1 MVLPSGTSPCSWSF
15 LLFLVL
21 QKLTLLQT
29 EPFGYEDKRMG
40 ENATKVNPSSQ
51 GCLPGGVWSWGGE
64 SPCGRKK
71 GRKAV
76 GLSGQEQEYSFH
88 QECISR
94 LDHPAVNK
102 WTPSNQMRDSQ
113 ATDPSSPPAPP
124 ALLWNL
130 SKPESTDMHLVSLVI
145 AGRWFSG
152 ISNRNGA
159 RPGPYSI

>member
-1 MVLPSGTSPCSWSF
+1 MVLPSGTSPCPWSF

-40 ENATKVNPSSQ
+40 ENANKVNPWSQ
-51 GCLPGGVWSWGGE
+51 GCLSGGVRSWGGE
-64 SPCGRKK
+64 SPYGRKK

-94 LDHPAVNK
+94 LDRSPSLPTDAISHSSGLNSLKRAVKEFIHSLVCSFKN
-102 WTPSNQMRDSQ
+102 M
-113 ATDPSSPPAPP
+113 
-124 ALLWNL
+124 ALLQ
-130 SKPESTDMHLVSLVI
+130 H
-145 AGRWFSG
+145 GRH
-152 ISNRNGA
+152 
-159 RPGPYSI
+159 